1 MSSYN
6 AWDITKASYC
16 NVFSDIR
23 GFINAAWRWIVL
35 FLAFTV
41 LGSFFAGL
49 LNLPILSSASVI
61 IWIVASIAFAVDW
74 QKKILLESTPGKLH
88 FGAVEWRYL
97 GFYILFIL
105 ALTLP
110 TYLLSVLS
118 NKVTDGSTPSE
129 MATVT
134 VVIVLFFFAMAVLLY
149 RFVLIFPA
157 TAIKNKEMTLKLSW
171 QATRQHGIQIFI
183 GILLCLVP
191 LNIVISVLQRLM
203 THLLQTGTY
212 LTFFLAIL
220 TDVVI
225 VTAFMALIALLS
237 SFLALTYRTLAPTG
251 D

>member
-1 MSSYN
+1 MSAYN
-6 AWDITKASYC
+6 AWNVTKASYC

-23 GFINAAWRWIVL
+23 GFFNAARRWIVL
-35 FLAFTV
+35 FLAFSI
-41 LGSFFAGL
+41 LGGFFAGL
-49 LNLPILSSASVI
+49 LDLPILSSASAI

-74 QKKILLESTPGKLH
+74 QKKILLESTPGKLR

-97 GFYILFIL
+97 GLYILFIL

-110 TYLLSVLS
+110 TYLLSILS
-118 NKVTDGSTPSE
+118 NKVTDASTQSE
-129 MATVT
+129 VATVT
-134 VVIVLFFFAMAVLLY
+134 VIIVLFFFALAILLY

-171 QATRQHGIQIFI
+171 ESTREHGIQVFI
-183 GILLCLVP
+183 GILLCIVP
-191 LNIVISVLQRLM
+191 INIIITILQGLM

-212 LTFFLAIL
+212 FAFFLAIL
-220 TDVVI
+220 TDIFV

-237 SFLALTYRTLAPTG
+237 SFLALTYRTLAPAG

>member
-1 MSSYN
+1 
-6 AWDITKASYC
+6 
-16 NVFSDIR
+16 
-23 GFINAAWRWIVL
+23 
-35 FLAFTV
+35 
-41 LGSFFAGL
+41 
-49 LNLPILSSASVI
+49 
-61 IWIVASIAFAVDW
+61 
-74 QKKILLESTPGKLH
+74 
-88 FGAVEWRYL
+88 
-97 GFYILFIL
+97 
-105 ALTLP
+105 
-110 TYLLSVLS
+110 
-118 NKVTDGSTPSE
+118 
-129 MATVT
+129 
-134 VVIVLFFFAMAVLLY
+134 
-149 RFVLIFPA
+149 
-157 TAIKNKEMTLKLSW
+157 MTLKLSW